1 MWVGFTTERKRVI
14 ATLLPQSG
22 NPQKDV
28 LISAFKSLDL
38 QTCPPH
44 LSSKEQK
51 QTLQIICN
59 FLNAS
64 TEKSQI
70 QALRDIMQCNKVVVY
85 ISLNNAWH
93 RKHKWQSLSYPFM
106 SIDLFLCEPPTVWEQ
121 VCVGVCVHG
130 RTMHHHSWLI
140 MPLVWSTAWDMWD
153 ETHANNISRCDPS
166 STKPLD
172 KEKKEGFTW
181 H

>member
-1 MWVGFTTERKRVI
+1 MWVGFTTERKRTI

-44 LSSKEQK
+44 LSSKEQQ
-51 QTLQIICN
+51 QTPQIICN

-64 TEKSQI
+64 TEESQI

-85 ISLNNAWH
+85 ISLNDAWH
-93 RKHKWQSLSYPFM
+93 RKHKWQGLSYPFM

-121 VCVGVCVHG
+121 VCVGVCVCMAEQCIIIRG
-130 RTMHHHSWLI
+130 S
-140 MPLVWSTAWDMWD
+140 
-153 ETHANNISRCDPS
+153 
-166 STKPLD
+166 
-172 KEKKEGFTW
+172 
-181 H
+181 